1 MNFLTALKKR
11 RDAGPFPVIPDIKSF
26 SPKEGDLLR
35 GRAPVSL
42 ALQLEAAGACVLS
55 VVTEER
61 EFHGSMD
68 ILRQICRAVSVPV
81 LRKDFIESE
90 ADLLET
96 KKAGASAI
104 LLMYACLGKDRLE
117 ALYEKAL
124 EMGLVPF
131 VETHTAQELQW
142 AAELGAGLVG
152 INNRNI
158 LDLERDDGDVR
169 KSESLAGF
177 RPQNAFLVVES
188 GLQGPADV
196 RRAAGF
202 GADATL
208 VGTAILQAPDPAAM
222 YRAMTRPCGLK
233 ICGIMDREGIRI
245 CREQQVDVLGF
256 VTEYPVPVPWNLTR
270 EKAADLVSFAKRNAG
285 DLGGAVIPNDADQKI
300 ITIPQILSS
309 EDRSA
314 DDRKGYDR
322 RGNSNRN
329 DSDAGKTVNT
339 STGTKT
345 SIPADRVIRTCIV
358 TGGTPEQVIR
368 LAREIRPDLVQL
380 HYTETAAE
388 TARIT
393 EVLAPEGISV
403 IRSIP
408 GDPAQRRRM
417 FGTEDLT
424 EIAKTMEKAGVSAL
438 LLDSRDAGN
447 AAAGGGA
454 ILDQADADTIA
465 QIRSF
470 FSGEII
476 LGGGLTAAN
485 IREAVGVLRPDMADV
500 MTGAE
505 TSPGRKSAE
514 LVSALV
520 RALEN

>member
-202 GADATL
+202 GADSAL

-270 EKAADLVSFAKRNAG
+270 EKAADLVSFAKRNSEDEA
-285 DLGGAVIPNDADQKI
+285 DAVIPGDADQDPGA
-300 ITIPQILSS
+300 IPQSLSS
-309 EDRSA
+309 KYGGGGNTGSAAGRPDEPGSDTKPGSASERSV
-314 DDRKGYDR
+314 K
-322 RGNSNRN
+322 
-329 DSDAGKTVNT
+329 
-339 STGTKT
+339 
-345 SIPADRVIRTCIV
+345 TCIV
-358 TGGTPEQVIR
+358 TGGTPDQVIR

-393 EVLAPEGISV
+393 EVLALEGISV

-408 GDPAQRRRM
+408 ADAAQRRRM
-417 FGTEDLT
+417 FGTEDLP
-424 EIAKTMEKAGVSAL
+424 EIAKMMETAGVSAL

-454 ILDQADADTIA
+454 ILEQMDAGSIR

-485 IREAVGVLRPDMADV
+485 IREAVRVLRPDMADV